1 MYLVKKDLPKEAK
14 NIEIEIKISLYIERA
29 KKEIHKIHR
38 YLYLKS
44 GDLECEIKIEM
55 NIFIIPF
62 EILLSC
68 SKYKLEYNKEN
79 EEYFLLADKLLY
91 GEELIFEIQNYNSSI
106 NPLKVFPR
114 IESFE
119 KCTCPQPN
127 IDFIENKLK
136 EGEFKQT

>member
-62 EILLSC
+62 EILL